1 MDRPWVAAL
10 TSFHNT
16 PIFGRIW
23 VTVAGLASYAA
34 LVVLVDQYVGIRV
47 TPAGVQFDAFLG
59 LVLGTLLVFR
69 TNTSYDRWWEGRK
82 LWGELIND
90 TRNLAIKVETC
101 VDAAAVDKQR
111 LGRWLVSFA
120 FALKGHLRGG
130 ARLADLPGVPA
141 DATQRQSAH
150 VPAYIS
156 ARIYEQFEHWRQSD
170 QLGGF
175 ELLFLDQHAAQ
186 LMNICG
192 ACERI
197 QKSPIAISYRWF
209 IRQSIAIYLIAL
221 PWGLMDSFGWWTI
234 PAVAML
240 GYFMVGVE
248 MIAEQIEDPFGVD
261 EDDIMLDDLCQ
272 TIERSVSGI
281 LSEPSLV
288 SAIKSKTANLEDTTD
303 ADRSR

>member
-1 MDRPWVAAL
+1 MFRPWVTVL

-23 VTVAGLASYAA
+23 VTVAALTIYAA
-34 LVVLVDQYVGIRV
+34 GVELLEQYPILRV
-47 TPAGVQFDAFLG
+47 SSIAAQFHGFLG
-59 LVLGTLLVFR
+59 LVLGLLLVFR

-82 LWGELIND
+82 LWGQLIND
-90 TRNLAIKVETC
+90 SRNLAIKVQTC
-101 VDAAAVDKQR
+101 VRADVADKRQ
-111 LGRWLVSFA
+111 LGRWLTDFA
-120 FALKGHLRGG
+120 IALKDHLRGG
-130 ARLADLPGVPA
+130 ARLANLPGFRSTTEPEPP
-141 DATQRQSAH
+141 H

-156 ARIYEQFEHWRQSD
+156 ARIYEQFEVWRQSD

-175 ELLFLDQHAAQ
+175 ELLFLDQHAKS
-186 LMNICG
+186 LMDVCG

-197 QKSPIAISYRWF
+197 QKSPISVSYRWF
-209 IRQSIAIYLIAL
+209 IRQLIAIYLLAL
-221 PWGLMDSFGWWTI
+221 PWGLTDSFGWFTV

-261 EDDIMLDDLCQ
+261 EDDIMLDDLCR

-281 LSEPSLV
+281 LG
-288 SAIKSKTANLEDTTD
+288 D
-303 ADRSR
+303 AAV

>member
-1 MDRPWVAAL
+1 MFRPWVAAF

-23 VTVAGLASYAA
+23 AVVAA
-34 LVVLVDQYVGIRV
+34 LAVYGVVVILLDSHFDIPITSVG
-47 TPAGVQFDAFLG
+47 AQFHGILG

-82 LWGELIND
+82 LWGQLIND
-90 TRNLAIKVETC
+90 SRNLAIKVQTC
-101 VDAAAVDKQR
+101 VRAAPEDKLR
-111 LGRWLVSFA
+111 LGRWLSNFA
-120 FALKGHLRGG
+120 YALKGHLRGG
-130 ARLADLPGVPA
+130 VKLAELPGFAEMKIEHEPP
-141 DATQRQSAH
+141 H
-150 VPAYIS
+150 VPAYV
-156 ARIYEQFEHWRQSD
+156 AGRIYEQFEEWRQGD

-197 QKSPIAISYRWF
+197 QKSPISVSYRWF
-209 IRQSIAIYLIAL
+209 IRQSIAIYLLTL
-221 PWGLMDSFGWWTI
+221 PWGLVATFGWWTD

-248 MIAEQIEDPFGVD
+248 MIAEQIEDPFGVS
-261 EDDIMLDDLCQ
+261 EDDLMLDDLCHS
-272 TIERSVSGI
+272 IERSVTEM
-281 LSEPSLV
+281 LSEQSLV
-288 SAIKSKTANLEDTTD
+288 PPPPAKHI
-303 ADRSR
+303 ADFAAGPHRAE

>member
-1 MDRPWVAAL
+1 MVRPWVAVL

-23 VTVAGLASYAA
+23 ATVAALTAYAA
-34 LVVLVDQYVGIRV
+34 VVILLDQWVGLIV
-47 TPAGVQFDAFLG
+47 KPFVAQFHGFLG
-59 LVLGTLLVFR
+59 LVLGLLLVFR

-82 LWGELIND
+82 LWGQLVND
-90 TRNLAIKVETC
+90 SRNLAIKVQTC
-101 VDAAAVDKQR
+101 VRADVADKRQ
-111 LGRWLVSFA
+111 LGRWLTDFA
-120 FALKGHLRGG
+120 IALKDHLRGG
-130 ARLADLPGVPA
+130 ARLANLPGFRGTTEPEPP
-141 DATQRQSAH
+141 H

-156 ARIYEQFEHWRQSD
+156 TRIYEQFEIWRQND

-175 ELLFLDQHAAQ
+175 ELLFLDEHAAS
-186 LMNICG
+186 LMNVCG

-197 QKSPIAISYRWF
+197 QKTPISLSYRWY
-209 IRQSIAIYLIAL
+209 IRQSIGIYLLSL

-261 EDDIMLDDLCQ
+261 EDDIMLDDLCR

-281 LSEPSLV
+281 LGGP
-288 SAIKSKTANLEDTTD
+288 AA
-303 ADRSR
+303 